1 MSASLLHRSSRQ
13 RRVLSSALAAL
24 SALTGASLLSGCGAQ
39 VAKDTGASGKVT
51 VNRCG
56 ERVGYKVPKRA
67 VAYEGGSADKL
78 FSLGLTE
85 HVHGYVM
92 APTNPPVS
100 ESPWAS
106 EYAEVKMLS
115 DDLLNKEVVVEAESD
130 FVVAGW
136 ESGFSEQRGI
146 TPEILDKLGVQSF
159 MHTESCFN
167 YPGHPEKTTPFKGL
181 YTDLERLGRIF
192 RVEKKADEVVG
203 GLKKRVKAVKEK
215 APQGSRPPVFLY
227 DSGTDQPFTAG
238 GRVPPD
244 EIITTAGGRNIFGGL
259 DQRWTQGSWEAVAKA
274 SPEVIIILD
283 YGDQPA
289 EKKIDFLKK
298 SPHTRDL
305 PAVEKNNFF
314 VLDYNEGISGPRNI
328 DGLEKFAK
336 YLRSRAR

>member
-1 MSASLLHRSSRQ
+1 MRTTPPRASTRQ
-13 RRVLSSALAAL
+13 RGALMTAL
-24 SALTGASLLSGCGAQ
+24 LLPALLTGCGAQ
-39 VAKDTGASGKVT
+39 VEDGGGQSKKAR

-56 ERVGYKVPKRA
+56 EQVAYEVPRRA

-92 APTNPPVS
+92 PPANPPVS

-106 EYAEVKMLS
+106 EYAKVKKLS

-159 MHTESCFN
+159 MHAESCYN
-167 YPGHPEKTTPFKGL
+167 YPRYPEKVTPFQGL
-181 YTDLERLGRIF
+181 WTDLERLGRIF
-192 RVEKKADEVVG
+192 RVEKRAHEVVA
-203 GLKKRVKAVKEK
+203 GLKKRVNAVESK
-215 APQGSRPPVFLY
+215 APDGDRVPVFLY
-227 DSGTDQPFTAG
+227 DSGKEQPATAG

-244 EIITTAGGRNIFGGL
+244 DIIRTAGGRNIFGGL
-259 DQRWTQGSWEAVAKA
+259 DQRWTQASWESVAKA
-274 SPEVIIILD
+274 EPQVVIILD

-289 EKKIDFLKK
+289 EKKIEFLKK

-336 YLRSRAR
+336 YLRSLDH